1 MIQPQCRCPITRDC
15 VVIPQNR
22 QDHIIRRHFT
32 SPSDE
37 SFEPRRSFFLEG
49 VIIPE
54 DLFAI
59 IIHELR
65 NGRKPEERGWRGR
78 YVYCVPFPSN
88 VGVFPFAPH
97 VPHTSNVK
105 IICDFV
111 VCPYCLR
118 HCPSEVITAFPAA

>member
-1 MIQPQCRCPITRDC
+1 MIPPQCLCPINRDC

-22 QDHIIRRHFT
+22 QDHIRRHFT

-37 SFEPRRSFFLEG
+37 SFEPRGSFFLEG
-49 VIIPE
+49 VITPE
-54 DLFAI
+54 ALFAK

-88 VGVFPFAPH
+88 VGLFPFAPH

-111 VCPYCLR
+111 VCRYCLR
-118 HCPSEVITAFPAA
+118 HCPSEVISAFPA